1 VTLAG
6 LAAEWRPMLRLA
18 VPVVIAE
25 LGWTAMSTVDTIMV
39 GRLGAEA
46 IGAVALGSAIFLGVT
61 IFGMG
66 LLLGL
71 DTVISQAYGA
81 GNLRDCH
88 RSLVH
93 GIYLALA
100 LAPPL
105 TLVLWAIIRLFPRMG
120 IEPSVLKLTLPYMRP
135 VVWSLLPLLLYAA
148 SRRYLQATGHER
160 VVMTALLSANVLNAL
175 VNWTLIFG
183 RFGLPRMGVEGAA
196 WATFLSRLFMA
207 GFLLV
212 AVVYYDR
219 RGPRQLF
226 PLPLGIELPRLKRL
240 LDLGIPA
247 ALQITLEVAL
257 FSVATALAARLD
269 AASLAA
275 HQIAITVA
283 STTFMVPYG
292 VASAAAVRV
301 GQAVGR
307 RDPEGVVRAGWM
319 AIVLGVGFM
328 ATAALALWLVPRPI
342 ISFFTTDA
350 SVLGVGVS
358 LLSVAAL
365 FQLFDGLQVVTI
377 GVLRGLGDT
386 RTPMLAALIGYWVLA
401 LPAGWALAFPA
412 GFGVRGLWFGMLVG
426 LFAVSVSLLGV
437 WLRRLRTRTI

>member
-1 VTLAG
+1 
-6 LAAEWRPMLRLA
+6 MLRLA
-18 VPVVIAE
+18 IPVVVAE
-25 LGWTAMSTVDTIMV
+25 LSWTAMSTVDTIMV
-39 GRLGAEA
+39 GRLSAEA

-71 DTVISQAYGA
+71 DTLISQAFGA
-81 GNLRDCH
+81 GNLRDCQ

-93 GIYLALA
+93 GLYLAFILT
-100 LAPPL
+100 PPL
-105 TLVLWAIIRLFPRMG
+105 TLVLHGIVWLLPSFGIQPR
-120 IEPSVLKLTLPYMRP
+120 VLELTIPYMRP
-135 VVWSLLPLLLYAA
+135 IVWSLLPLLLYAA

-160 VVMTALLSANVLNAL
+160 VVMVAFLSANLLNAF

-183 RFGLPRMGVEGAA
+183 KLGLPRLGVAGAA
-196 WATFLSRLFMA
+196 WATFLSRVFMA
-207 GFLLV
+207 AFLLV
-212 AVVYYDR
+212 AIVHYDR
-219 RGPRQLF
+219 RGSRELF
-226 PLPLGIELPRLKRL
+226 PLPLGIEWPRLKRL
-240 LDLGIPA
+240 LDLGMPA
-247 ALQITLEVAL
+247 ALQITVEVAL
-257 FSVATALAARLD
+257 FSAATALAARLD

-307 RDPEGVVRAGWM
+307 RDIDGVVRAGWM
-319 AIVLGVGFM
+319 GIALGVSFM
-328 ATAALALWLVPRPI
+328 ATAALALWIFPGAI

-358 LLSVAAL
+358 LLAVAAL
-365 FQLFDGLQVVTI
+365 FQLFDGLQVTTI

-386 RTPMLAALIGYWVLA
+386 RTPMFAALIGYWVLG

-426 LFAVSVSLLGV
+426 LFTVGVALLAV

>member
-1 VTLAG
+1 
-6 LAAEWRPMLRLA
+6 MLRLA
-18 VPVVIAE
+18 IPVVIAE
-25 LGWTAMSTVDTIMV
+25 LGWTAMATVDTIMV
-39 GRLGAEA
+39 GRLSAEA

-81 GNLRDCH
+81 GNLRDCQ
-88 RSLVH
+88 RSFVH
-93 GIYLALA
+93 GIYLALF
-100 LAPPL
+100 LTPPL
-105 TLVLWAIIRLFPRMG
+105 TLVLYGILWLLPRFG
-120 IEPSVLKLTLPYMRP
+120 IEPRVLELTLPYMRP
-135 VVWSLLPLLLYAA
+135 VIWSLLPLLLYAA

-183 RFGLPRMGVEGAA
+183 NLGLPRLGVAGAA

-207 GFLLV
+207 SFLLV
-212 AVVYYDR
+212 AVVAYDR
-219 RGPRQLF
+219 RGPRALF
-226 PLPLGIELPRLKRL
+226 PLPLAIEWQRLRRL

-247 ALQITLEVAL
+247 ALQITVEVAL
-257 FSVATALAARLD
+257 FSAATALAARLD

-307 RDPEGVVRAGWM
+307 RDPDGVIRAGWM

-328 ATAALALWLVPRPI
+328 ATAALSLWLVPGPI
-342 ISFFTTDA
+342 ISFFTNDE
-350 SVLGVGVS
+350 SVLAVGVS
-358 LLSVAAL
+358 LLYVAAL
-365 FQLFDGLQVVTI
+365 FQFFDGLQVTTI

-386 RTPMLAALIGYWVLA
+386 RSPMIAALIGYWVLG
-401 LPAGWALAFPA
+401 LPVGWVLAFPL
-412 GFGVRGLWFGMLVG
+412 GVGIRGLWFGMLVG
-426 LFAVSVSLLGV
+426 LLTVGVALLVV
-437 WLRRLRTRTI
+437 WVRRLRARTI

>member
-1 VTLAG
+1 
-6 LAAEWRPMLRLA
+6 MLRLA
-18 VPVVIAE
+18 IPVVIAE

-46 IGAVALGSAIFLGVT
+46 IGAVALGSALFLGVT

-93 GIYLALA
+93 GIYLALF
-100 LAPPL
+100 LTPPL
-105 TLVLWAIIRLFPRMG
+105 TLVLYGLTALLPRFG
-120 IEPSVLKLTLPYMRP
+120 IEPRVLALTLPYMRP
-135 VVWSLLPLLLYAA
+135 VIWSLLPLLLYAA

-160 VVMTALLSANVLNAL
+160 VVMAALVSANFLNAL

-183 RFGLPRMGVEGAA
+183 KLGLPRLGVAGAA
-196 WATFLSRLFMA
+196 WATFLSRAFMA
-207 GFLLV
+207 AFLLA
-212 AVVYYDR
+212 AVVFYDR
-219 RGPRQLF
+219 RGPKMLF
-226 PLPLGIELPRLKRL
+226 PLPLGIEWPRVRRL

-257 FSVATALAARLD
+257 FSAASVLAARLD

-292 VASAAAVRV
+292 VASSAAVRV

-319 AIVLGVGFM
+319 AIALGVGFM
-328 ATAALALWLVPRPI
+328 ATAALGLWLFPAPI
-342 ISFFTTDA
+342 ISFFTADG
-350 SVLGVGVS
+350 SVLAVGVS
-358 LLSVAAL
+358 LLAVAAL

-386 RTPMLAALIGYWVLA
+386 RTPMVAAFIGYWVLA

-426 LFAVSVSLLGV
+426 LSTVAISLLVV
-437 WLRRLRTRTI
+437 WVRRLHHRTF

>member
-1 VTLAG
+1 
-6 LAAEWRPMLRLA
+6 MLRLA
-18 VPVVIAE
+18 IPVVIAE
-25 LGWTAMSTVDTIMV
+25 LGWTGMATVDTIMV
-39 GRLGAEA
+39 GRLSAEA

-81 GNLRDCH
+81 GNLRDCQ
-88 RSLVH
+88 RSFVH
-93 GIYLALA
+93 GIYLALF
-100 LAPPL
+100 LTPPL
-105 TLVLWAIIRLFPRMG
+105 TLVLYGILWLLPRFG
-120 IEPSVLKLTLPYMRP
+120 IEPRVLELTLPYMRP
-135 VVWSLLPLLLYAA
+135 VIWSLLPLLLYAA

-183 RFGLPRMGVEGAA
+183 NLGLPRLGVAGAA

-207 GFLLV
+207 SFLLV
-212 AVVYYDR
+212 AVVAYDR
-219 RGPRQLF
+219 RGPRALF
-226 PLPLGIELPRLKRL
+226 PLPLAIEWQRLRRL

-247 ALQITLEVAL
+247 ALQITVEVAL
-257 FSVATALAARLD
+257 FSAATALAARLD

-307 RDPEGVVRAGWM
+307 RDPDGVIRAGWM

-328 ATAALALWLVPRPI
+328 ATAALSLWLVPGPI
-342 ISFFTTDA
+342 ISFFTNDE
-350 SVLGVGVS
+350 SVLAVGVS
-358 LLSVAAL
+358 LLYVAAL
-365 FQLFDGLQVVTI
+365 FQFFDGLQVTTI

-386 RTPMLAALIGYWVLA
+386 RSPMIAALIGYWVLG
-401 LPAGWALAFPA
+401 LPVGWVLAFPL
-412 GFGVRGLWFGMLVG
+412 GVGIRGLWFGMLVG
-426 LFAVSVSLLGV
+426 LLTVGVALLVV
-437 WLRRLRTRTI
+437 WVRRLRARTI

>member
-1 VTLAG
+1 VKLSG
-6 LAAEWRPMLRLA
+6 LSAEWRPMLRLA
-18 VPVVIAE
+18 LPVVVAE
-25 LGWTAMSTVDTIMV
+25 LGWTTMSTVDTLMV

-46 IGAVALGSAIFLGVT
+46 IGAVALGSALFLGVT

-81 GNLRDCH
+81 GNLRDCQ

-93 GIYLALA
+93 GIYLAFA
-100 LAPPL
+100 LTPPL
-105 TLVLWAIIRLFPRMG
+105 TLVLYGIVRWLPRFG
-120 IEPSVLKLTLPYMRP
+120 VAPGVLELTVPYMGP
-135 VVWSLLPLLLYAA
+135 IIGSLLPLLLYAA
-148 SRRYLQATGHER
+148 TRRYLQATGHER
-160 VVMTALLSANVLNAL
+160 VVMAAYIAANLLNAF

-183 RFGLPRMGVEGAA
+183 KLGLPRLGVAGAA
-196 WATFLSRLFMA
+196 WATLLSRLFMA
-207 GFLLV
+207 GFLLM

-219 RGPRQLF
+219 KGPRQLL
-226 PLPLGIELPRLKRL
+226 PLPLAIEWGRILRL

-247 ALQITLEVAL
+247 ALQITLEVGL
-257 FSVATALAARLD
+257 FSAATALAAGLD

-292 VASAAAVRV
+292 MASAAAVRV

-307 RDPEGVVRAGWM
+307 RDSEGVLRAGWT
-319 AIVLGVGFM
+319 AIAFGVGFM
-328 ATAALALWLVPRPI
+328 GIAALALWIVPRPI
-342 ISFFTTDA
+342 IAFFTTDA
-350 SVLGVGVS
+350 GVLAVGVS

-386 RTPMLAALIGYWVLA
+386 RTPMFAGFFGYWVLA
-401 LPAGWALAFPA
+401 LPAGWALAFPI
-412 GFGVRGLWFGMLVG
+412 GLGVRGLWFGMLIG
-426 LFAVSVSLLGV
+426 LFAVGVFLLSVWV
-437 WLRRLRTRTI
+437 RRSRARRI